1 MCRGTA
7 ARAAVP
13 RCFQFSFHIFHIY
26 FGSFFLHFLRF
37 GFSFLGFWDGRVK
50 CRDCWH
56 FDANFGPFC
65 VDSFELRPLLRLP
78 DKSSPFANF
87 DTFGWRWSP
96 DLSLDENLLRLALLA
111 RFNTIKVANYTA
123 GRCSSMMCRPP
134 RQINGS
140 HVEIEVIGFGINMP
154 PRFSRHQDPSAGI
167 RPWNRKEPPQNEIHA
182 EMSIIGRCAR
192 EGIPVRGS
200 WFYVALPPCWECCK
214 ALVAAGVARVLFKGK
229 GRRAS
234 ATMVLDTKEKVFAEA
249 HGVAWDYAEFSLERE
264 EYLDEMWEKYKED
277 TGLDRAAVKA
287 KESFRPVQINVCHPG
302 DGWHSW
308 RGLWDKIKLPVYAG
322 LWYFFNVQYNIQNK
336 KLLTVFHA
344 NWAVSWFQLAAGIP
358 IALFMWTSG
367 LVKAPKMTKDDYLK
381 LAPVG
386 AAFAAGQ
393 VATVASLGAVAVS
406 FTHVVKALEPAV
418 NAIASALILGQVFH
432 PMVYASLLPV
442 FAGVALASSK
452 ELSFT
457 MFGFLTAMAS
467 NFFFVTRN
475 VLATKFGDVG
485 DMGED
490 KTQRKTNQLAVL
502 TGVAT
507 LVLLPVVV
515 LLPGGLTSVPT
526 AWKVQRETPGPSEQ
540 LSILVAS
547 GWPTAYLFTEISH
560 RNAQAALA
568 TGTAPNKLL

>member
-1 MCRGTA
+1 MA
-7 ARAAVP
+7 SVKA
-13 RCFQFSFHIFHIY
+13 FQAEDESE
-26 FGSFFLHFLRF
+26 
-37 GFSFLGFWDGRVK
+37 
-50 CRDCWH
+50 
-56 FDANFGPFC
+56 A
-65 VDSFELRPLLRLP
+65 
-78 DKSSPFANF
+78 SPFA
-87 DTFGWRWSP
+87 
-96 DLSLDENLLRLALLA
+96 
-111 RFNTIKVANYTA
+111 I
-123 GRCSSMMCRPP
+123 
-134 RQINGS
+134 
-140 HVEIEVIGFGINMP
+140 
-154 PRFSRHQDPSAGI
+154 
-167 RPWNRKEPPQNEIHA
+167 
-182 EMSIIGRCAR
+182 
-192 EGIPVRGS
+192 
-200 WFYVALPPCWECCK
+200 
-214 ALVAAGVARVLFKGK
+214 VAATAL
-229 GRRAS
+229 
-234 ATMVLDTKEKVFAEA
+234 
-249 HGVAWDYAEFSLERE
+249 
-264 EYLDEMWEKYKED
+264 
-277 TGLDRAAVKA
+277 AAVA
-287 KESFRPVQINVCHPG
+287 AESE
-302 DGWHSW
+302 SESK
-308 RGLWDKIKLPVYAG
+308 GLWDKIKLPVYAG

-526 AWKVQRETPGPSEQ
+526 AWK
-540 LSILVAS
+540 
-547 GWPTAYLFTEISH
+547 
-560 RNAQAALA
+560 AALA
-568 TGTAPNKLL
+568 TGTAPNKLLYRLVASGFYFFMYQLSSFWVLSCVPPITHSVLNTLKRVVIIVVSIIVFRTPVTPQSAAGTAIAIGGVLLYSLTKAHYAKKK

>member
-1 MCRGTA
+1 MLVISLLWRLPFAQRGILFFGQGLCQRGRFDEHMCRTS
-7 ARAAVP
+7 P
-13 RCFQFSFHIFHIY
+13 EM
-26 FGSFFLHFLRF
+26 RF
-37 GFSFLGFWDGRVK
+37 
-50 CRDCWH
+50 
-56 FDANFGPFC
+56 
-65 VDSFELRPLLRLP
+65 
-78 DKSSPFANF
+78 KSRIVL
-87 DTFGWRWSP
+87 TFGWRWSP

-111 RFNTIKVANYTA
+111 RLNCFKVANYTA
-123 GRCSSMMCRPP
+123 GRCSAMMCRPP
-134 RQINGS
+134 RINGS
-140 HVEIEVIGFGINMP
+140 HVEIEVIGFGINTP
-154 PRFSRHQDPSAGI
+154 PRFGTIPRDPNAGM
-167 RPWNRKEPPQNEIHA
+167 RPWNRKEPPQNEIHS
-182 EMSIIGRCAR
+182 EMQIIGRCAR
-192 EGIPVRGS
+192 EGIPMKGS
-200 WFYVALPPCWECCK
+200 WLYVALPPCWECCK

-229 GRRAS
+229 GRRAP
-234 ATMVLDTKEKVFAEA
+234 AAIMENAKEKVFAEA
-249 HGVAWDYAEFSLERE
+249 FGMEWLHAEFSLERE
-264 EYLDEMWEKYKED
+264 QYLDEMWEAYK
-277 TGLDRAAVKA
+277 
-287 KESFRPVQINVCHPG
+287 KELRITSPKEKGKC
-302 DGWHSW
+302 
-308 RGLWDKIKLPVYAG
+308 LWDKIKLPVYAG

-344 NWAVSWFQLAAGIP
+344 NWAVSWFQLASGIP
-358 IALFMWTSG
+358 IALFMWSSG
-367 LVKAPKMTKDDYLK
+367 LIKAPKMTKDDCLK

-502 TGVAT
+502 TAVAA
-507 LVLLPVVV
+507 LVLLPVAV
-515 LLPGGLTSVPT
+515 LLPGGFTSVPT
-526 AWKVQRETPGPSEQ
+526 AWK
-540 LSILVAS
+540 
-547 GWPTAYLFTEISH
+547 
-560 RNAQAALA
+560 AALA
-568 TGTAPNKLL
+568 AGVSVNSLWYMLLASGFHFFMYQLSSFWVLSCVPPITHSVLNTLKRVVIIVVSIIVFRTPVTPQSAAGTAIAIGGVLLYSLTKAHYAKKGK

>member
-1 MCRGTA
+1 
-7 ARAAVP
+7 
-13 RCFQFSFHIFHIY
+13 
-26 FGSFFLHFLRF
+26 
-37 GFSFLGFWDGRVK
+37 
-50 CRDCWH
+50 
-56 FDANFGPFC
+56 
-65 VDSFELRPLLRLP
+65 
-78 DKSSPFANF
+78 
-87 DTFGWRWSP
+87 
-96 DLSLDENLLRLALLA
+96 
-111 RFNTIKVANYTA
+111 
-123 GRCSSMMCRPP
+123 
-134 RQINGS
+134 
-140 HVEIEVIGFGINMP
+140 
-154 PRFSRHQDPSAGI
+154 
-167 RPWNRKEPPQNEIHA
+167 
-182 EMSIIGRCAR
+182 
-192 EGIPVRGS
+192 
-200 WFYVALPPCWECCK
+200 
-214 ALVAAGVARVLFKGK
+214 
-229 GRRAS
+229 
-234 ATMVLDTKEKVFAEA
+234 
-249 HGVAWDYAEFSLERE
+249 
-264 EYLDEMWEKYKED
+264 
-277 TGLDRAAVKA
+277 
-287 KESFRPVQINVCHPG
+287 
-302 DGWHSW
+302 
-308 RGLWDKIKLPVYAG
+308 
-322 LWYFFNVQYNIQNK
+322 
-336 KLLTVFHA
+336 
-344 NWAVSWFQLAAGIP
+344 
-358 IALFMWTSG
+358 MWTSG

-526 AWKVQRETPGPSEQ
+526 AWK
-540 LSILVAS
+540 
-547 GWPTAYLFTEISH
+547 
-560 RNAQAALA
+560 AALA
-568 TGTAPNKLL
+568 TGVAPSKLWYMLVASGFYFFMTRSCQVQDALRVEILISPPERYPANVRICSQPVSKGKTGEGFRARLIVVPNIPELVAVLHIAAPDDVKNSWICTNLMVTLSVCKAKDLDFKISRSRVEKVCKDRPVTGLFRGLLKCSDMIDRDQGWLNDKGELQVQAEIRGLPSFTPTVDFSQELKVVTFRLAGDRCLYFDRRVLMGQSEYFREMLATSVWQESQTGEIDLSKDPQCTVSALLEYMTTNSFEANGNTDLAFVVRILADRYQLRQLVEEVDSQLESQLNRENVLSFFGRLIGTNSLLEAKCLKMLELDGQRILEQQEATLDQITEERSDRQQYQLSSFWVLSCVPPITHSVLNTLKRVVIIVVSIIVFRTPVTPQSAAGTAIAIGGVLLYSLTKAHYAKKK